1 MLSLL
6 ALLALLSVTAP
17 LTPAHPARDTT
28 TPTTWVVDKTHS
40 ELLFRVR
47 HLVSRVTGTFGDWDA
62 TITADPG
69 QWNSGSVGVNVRTG
83 SIDTNQERRDT
94 HLRSADFFDTER
106 FPLMTFRSTSVVVRG
121 EDVTLTG
128 DLTIRDVTRRVVLT
142 GTFLGMT
149 PGARGR
155 DRIGFA
161 VSGKVNRLDY
171 GLTWNRAAE
180 GGGLVLADEVTID
193 VTVAAVRQVPEATP

>member
-6 ALLALLSVTAP
+6 TLVALSAAP
-17 LTPAHPARDTT
+17 APAVPVRDTT
-28 TPTTWVVDKTHS
+28 IPTRWTVDRAHS

-62 TITADPG
+62 TIIAEPDN
-69 QWNSGSVGVNVRTG
+69 WNAGSVSVNVRTS
-83 SIDTNQERRDT
+83 SIDTNHERRDT
-94 HLRSADFFDTER
+94 HLRSADFFEVEKYPT
-106 FPLMTFRSTSVVVRG
+106 MTFRSTAVVVRG

-149 PGARGR
+149 PGAQGR

-161 VSGKVNRLDY
+161 VSGKVNRLDF

-193 VTVAAVRQVPEATP
+193 VTVAAVRQVPAPTP